1 MSYGNIRKTIFS
13 RDRLSGKA
21 DQEALP
27 DWAAATLAIGKSV
40 SAGQGPGAYKDAAAE
55 RADPATGTSSTCE
68 NQRPVRCQSPGGQHR
83 NGALKSIIE
92 KKKDCHGGNRSS
104 RNRGTIR
111 QIRLPCLSNY
121 NTKV

>member
-1 MSYGNIRKTIFS
+1 MQNR
-13 RDRLSGKA
+13 
-21 DQEALP
+21 
-27 DWAAATLAIGKSV
+27 AAATLAIRQGV
-40 SAGQGPGAYKDAAAE
+40 FIGQRSGAVPDADAE
-55 RADPATGTSSTCE
+55 GTGIDPATGTSSTCE